1 MNSESEPLPPQP
13 ASESLPPMVLP
24 AQRSSPPPSARPA
37 PPFQGGTR
45 GGSNGSGLGR
55 LLLTLILLASLGFNV
70 LLCLGLFA
78 SSFSPIGG
86 DDTAMV
92 REKHWSGDR
101 SASDKVAIVPVKGV
115 LMDEMINPTLRAI
128 DKATKDPNVKAV
140 VVRIDS
146 PGGTITAS
154 DAIHKRLL
162 ELRQG
167 NSPRFESSPKHLV
180 VSMGAM
186 AASGGYYIAM
196 PAEFIFA
203 ERTTITGSIG
213 VYASLLNVHKLAEDN
228 GVKMVLIKAGDVKGS
243 GSMFHE
249 MSPQERQVWQDM
261 VDNAYTQFLSI
272 VEAGRPHLKGMLTQK
287 LDRVDFDGR
296 SLPNEAPVYDDKG
309 NIIPGK
315 TIPYD
320 RKLADGGIFTAQAA
334 KHYKLIDEI
343 GYLEDAVK
351 KAAGLAGLAKYRAVM
366 YEPQMTLFE
375 LLGGGLRAQP
385 SPSEFLRIAAAAGP
399 RVWYL
404 APNSE
409 FTALATQVI
418 SR

>member
-1 MNSESEPLPPQP
+1 MNPERENLPSEAEP
-13 ASESLPPMVLP
+13 LPPMVLP
-24 AQRSSPPPSARPA
+24 VQRPEHSSSARPTA
-37 PPFQGGTR
+37 PVRGSERGRDSGGF
-45 GGSNGSGLGR
+45 GR
-55 LLLTLILLASLGFNV
+55 LLLTLLLLASLGFNI

-78 SSFSPIGG
+78 SSGTPFSG
-86 DDTAMV
+86 DETGLV
-92 REKHWSGDR
+92 REKHWSGSR
-101 SASDKVAIVPVKGV
+101 SAQDKVAIIPIKGV
-115 LMDEMINPTLRAI
+115 LIDEMINPTLRAI
-128 DKATKDPNVKAV
+128 DKAAKDPNVKAV

-154 DAIHKRLL
+154 DAIHKRLM

-203 ERTTITGSIG
+203 ERTTVTGSIG

-228 GVKMVLIKAGDVKGS
+228 GVKMLLIKAGDVKSS

-249 MSPQERQVWQDM
+249 MLPQERQVWQDM
-261 VDNAYTQFLSI
+261 VDNAYAQFLSI
-272 VEAGRPHLKGMLTQK
+272 VEAGRPHLKGLLTKK
-287 LDRVDFDGR
+287 LDRVDIDGK
-296 SLPNEAPVYDDKG
+296 SLPDEAPIYDDKG
-309 NIIPGK
+309 NVIPGK
-315 TIPYD
+315 TAPYE

-334 KHYKLIDEI
+334 KHHKLIDEI

-351 KAAGLAGLAKYRAVM
+351 KAAGLAGLAEYRTVI
-366 YEPQMTLFE
+366 YEPQLTLWE
-375 LLGGGLRAQP
+375 VLGGGIRQQP

-404 APNSE
+404 APHAE
-409 FTALATQVI
+409 FAALATQVLPQ
-418 SR
+418 